1 MGTNNRIKCRHHN
14 SNDTSTIYWDC
25 PKMIEDFQVYLTQ
38 NYIEKIHEIIHP
50 VLGVVT
56 SNIAERV
63 GMVALTFRDKETYL
77 GPEHYGLST
86 NMAPLHINEI
96 GFRVIRDKLKQLGK
110 EDAMLNG
117 FRHWKAH
124 LFKLIG

>member
-1 MGTNNRIKCRHHN
+1 
-14 SNDTSTIYWDC
+14 
-25 PKMIEDFQVYLTQ
+25 MIEDLQVYLTQ

-96 GFRVIRDKLKQLGK
+96 GLVKWEVAIHQKITLSLLLVR
-110 EDAMLNG
+110 
-117 FRHWKAH
+117 
-124 LFKLIG
+124 